1 MSRWEEVMPHEPR
14 SFVRLKNKLLAFS
27 ASMFAGAMV
36 ICAPEARAQDG
47 DFYRGK
53 TLNIYVGSDA
63 GSGYDAYARLVGR
76 HIGRHLPGNPSVV
89 VQNQPGAGSIT
100 MANALSLSGQ
110 QDGTAIGAPQSSVAF
125 EKLLHLLSPQG
136 KAATFDPTK
145 LNWLGTVAQDTFVVL
160 GWHQSNIR
168 TTNDILTKE
177 FVVGTSGPNTDG
189 SLIVAIMNKLM
200 GTKIK
205 LITGYK
211 GTAAQLL
218 ALEAGEIDA
227 SSMAYATVAT
237 LRPKELQAREI
248 TVLLQI
254 GREKHADLQHA
265 PLLSELIRDPD
276 DRAAVSIIFDKYQM
290 GRPFFAPIGV
300 PAERVAMLR
309 AAFDA
314 SMKDPAL
321 IAEADK
327 QKLEMSPLTG
337 AQVQTLVDRLYASP
351 EPLVRR
357 ARLLLGTE
365 K

>member
-1 MSRWEEVMPHEPR
+1 M
-14 SFVRLKNKLLAFS
+14 LTGILLTA
-27 ASMFAGAMV
+27 APGAGAQE
-36 ICAPEARAQDG
+36 P

-53 TLNIYVGSDA
+53 TLTIFVGSDA

-76 HIGRHLPGNPSVV
+76 HIGRHLPGNPTVV

-160 GWHQSNIR
+160 GWHKSNIR
-168 TTNDILTKE
+168 GTNDILTKE

-237 LRPKELQAREI
+237 LRPNALRAQEI

-254 GREKHADLQHA
+254 GREKHADLLDA
-265 PLLSELIRDPD
+265 PLLSELIKDPD

-290 GRPFFAPIGV
+290 GRPFFAPLGV
-300 PAERVAMLR
+300 PATRVAMLR
-309 AAFDA
+309 TAFDA
-314 SMKDPAL
+314 TMKDPAL

-327 QKLEMSPLTG
+327 QKLEMSPLSG
-337 AQVQTLVDRLYASP
+337 AQVQSLVDRLYASP